1 VWNRDGRP
9 ADAAILRS
17 MSQTLS
23 HRSPD
28 GEDMLIAGAVGFA
41 HQHLWVTLEEI
52 GERQPL
58 ASDRGTLIVFD
69 GRLDNREELDRLL
82 DLPAGTSDATCA
94 LAAYEQWHENFVE
107 RLVGDFALGVFDPVR
122 QRLVLGRDALGVRP
136 LCYHA
141 TPTLIAFAS
150 EIKALLAHP
159 TIPAEPDEE
168 GLADSLMLRV
178 RPVDGLNITCFK
190 GISSLE
196 PSHVL
201 VATRDDVQRRKY
213 WDFDGATRLELKTFD
228 EYADAFRERFAT
240 AVRRRMRSAF
250 PIAVSV
256 SGGLDSSSIF
266 CQADKLRRGEAG
278 LAPDLA
284 GISYIGVGT
293 ADEREFL
300 DLVEQATGI
309 SIDRIPL
316 DDHLGVV
323 DGALGQLWHVE
334 TPTLDYLWR
343 ARVAIAHGMRER
355 GARVLLSGHWG
366 DQMLFSRGYL
376 VDLARRFNWRE
387 LRSHLREYPR
397 WLDAGEANKYA
408 QRLWPEVAHSLVPD
422 SLRAPLKRARRWLS
436 APAPVRWFADDF
448 ISRARRSSDA
458 PAHFDR
464 RFHSVQ
470 AKRIYLQARSAYH
483 VQSMEWNN
491 KAAAI
496 AGHDHAFPFLDR
508 DLIALLIAMPGTMQN
523 RGGVPRAVLRE
534 GLRGVLP
541 DAIRARTWKADFSGA
556 VNTGVAR
563 DFQAIAAYLTRDS
576 QAVARGYFDAGRLEP
591 EIARLG
597 AAPMRD
603 DCSDSWDLA
612 DAFGF
617 ELWLRVFF
625 AHAASG
631 QKGPR
636 TPSRIE

>member
-9 ADAAILRS
+9 ADAAVLRG

-23 HRSPD
+23 HRGPD
-28 GEDMLIAGAVGFA
+28 GEDTLITGAAGLA
-41 HQHLWVTLEEI
+41 HRHLWVTLEEI

-58 ASDRGTLIVFD
+58 ASDRGTSIVFD

-82 DLPAGTSDATCA
+82 DLPAGTSDAACA
-94 LAAYEQWHENFVE
+94 LVAYDQWQENFVE
-107 RLVGDFALGVFDPVR
+107 RLVGDFALGVFDPAQ

-141 TPTLIAFAS
+141 TPKLIAFAS

-159 TIPAEPDEE
+159 AIPAEPDEE
-168 GLADSLMLRV
+168 GVADSLMLRV

-201 VATRDDVQRRKY
+201 IATRDNVQRRKY
-213 WDFDGATRLELKTFD
+213 WDFDGAARLELETFD
-228 EYADAFRERFAT
+228 EYAEAFRERFAT
-240 AVRRRMRSAF
+240 SVRRRMRSAF

-266 CQADKLRRGEAG
+266 CQADRLGRTEAG
-278 LAPDLA
+278 LAPDLL
-284 GISYIGVGT
+284 GMSYVGVGGT
-293 ADEREFL
+293 ADERAFL
-300 DLVEQATGI
+300 DLIEQATGI
-309 SIDRIPL
+309 SIARVPL

-323 DGALGQLWHVE
+323 NGALGQIWHVE
-334 TPTLDYLWR
+334 TPSLDYLWR
-343 ARVAIAHGMRER
+343 ARVAIAQAMRER

-376 VDLARRFNWRE
+376 VDLARRFSWRE
-387 LRSHLREYPR
+387 LRTHLREYHR
-397 WLDAGEANKYA
+397 WLDAGEADVYA
-408 QRLWPEVAHSLVPD
+408 KRLWPELAHSLVPD
-422 SLRAPLKRARRWLS
+422 PLRAPLKRARRWLS
-436 APAPVRWFADDF
+436 TPAPVRWFADDF
-448 ISRARRSSDA
+448 ITRARGSADA
-458 PAHFDR
+458 PVR
-464 RFHSVQ
+464 LGQRFHSVQ
-470 AKRIYLQARSAYH
+470 AKRLYLQARSAYH
-483 VQSMEWNN
+483 VHCMEWNN

-496 AGHDHAFPFLDR
+496 DGHDHAFPFLDR
-508 DLIALLIAMPGTMQN
+508 DLIALLIAMPGAMQN

-534 GLRGVLP
+534 ALRGVLP

-556 VNTGVAR
+556 INAGVAR

-576 QAVARGYFDAGRLEP
+576 QAVARGYFDPRRLDP
-591 EIARLG
+591 EVTRLG
-597 AAPMRD
+597 ALATRD
-603 DCSDSWDLA
+603 DCSDSWDLT
-612 DAFGF
+612 DAFGL

-631 QKGPR
+631 
-636 TPSRIE
+636 

>member
-1 VWNRDGRP
+1 V
-9 ADAAILRS
+9 DAAILRA
-17 MSQTLS
+17 MSHTLS
-23 HRSPD
+23 HRGPD
-28 GEDMLIAGAVGFA
+28 GEDTVVAGAIGLA
-41 HQHLWVTLEEI
+41 HQHLWITLEEI

-58 ASDRGTLIVFD
+58 ANDRGTAIVFD
-69 GRLDNREELDRLL
+69 GRLDNRDELDRLL
-82 DLPAGTSDATCA
+82 DLPARTSDAACA
-94 LAAYEQWHENFVE
+94 LAAYGLWQANFVE
-107 RLVGDFALGVFDPVR
+107 HLAGDFALGLFDPAR
-122 QRLVLGRDALGVRP
+122 QQLILGRDALGVRP
-136 LCYHA
+136 LYYHA
-141 TPTLIAFAS
+141 SPKFLAFAS
-150 EIKALLAHP
+150 ELKALLAHP
-159 TIPAEPDEE
+159 EIPAEPDEN
-168 GLADSLMLRV
+168 GVADALMLRV
-178 RPVDGLNITCFK
+178 RPVDGLNVTCFK

-201 VATRDDVQRRKY
+201 TATRESVQRRKY
-213 WDFDGATRLELKTFD
+213 WDFDGMARLELKTFE
-228 EYADAFRERFAT
+228 EYAEAFRERFAT
-240 AVRRRMRSAF
+240 AVRRRTRSAF

-266 CQADKLRRGEAG
+266 CQADMLRRSESG
-278 LAPDLA
+278 LTPDLA
-284 GISYIGVGT
+284 GISYVGVGT

-300 DLVEQATGI
+300 DLVEQATAI
-309 SIDRIPL
+309 PIVRIPL

-323 DGALGQLWHVE
+323 DGAVTQVWHVE

-343 ARVAIAHGMRER
+343 ARVAIAGGMRER

-376 VDLARRFNWRE
+376 VDLARRFSWRE
-387 LRSHLREYPR
+387 LRAHLREYPR
-397 WLDAGEANKYA
+397 WLDVGEGNVYA
-408 QRLWPEVAHSLVPD
+408 RRLWPELAHSLVPD
-422 SLRAPLKRARRWLS
+422 WLRAPLKRARRRLS
-436 APAPVRWFADDF
+436 APPPVGWFADDF
-448 ISRARRSSDA
+448 ITRARSSSDA
-458 PAHFDR
+458 PARFDQ

-470 AKRIYLQARSAYH
+470 AKTIYLQARSAYH

-541 DAIRARTWKADFSGA
+541 DPIRARTWKADFSGA

-576 QAVARGYFDAGRLEP
+576 QAVARGYFDAGRLGP
-591 EIARLG
+591 EVARLG
-597 AAPMRD
+597 AAPTRD
-603 DCSDSWDLA
+603 DCSDSWNLA